1 MQNVDFVKLIL
12 AHAVCGTA
20 CMTAW
25 QVGAARDTPMG
36 DQGAAATTT

>member
-12 AHAVCGTA
+12 AQCVAHCL
-20 CMTAW
+20 TAW
-25 QVGAARDTPMG
+25 QVGAARDTPTG